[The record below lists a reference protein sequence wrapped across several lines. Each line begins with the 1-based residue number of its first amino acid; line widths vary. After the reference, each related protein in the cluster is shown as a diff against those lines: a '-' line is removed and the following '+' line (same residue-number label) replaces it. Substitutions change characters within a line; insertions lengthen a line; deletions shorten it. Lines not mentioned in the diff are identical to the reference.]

1 MPCQQRSHCLFMSV
15 FCLLFSFH
23 TSLIYP
29 AEPNLKSCQN
39 RPVPS
44 SAFSFQFVVTRFGCV
59 CPISPGDGLCPAG
72 VLQRTVPAAIRPNTH
87 THTHISLN
95 EPLALLRAG
104 NDSEHLGSGWNQNNL
119 FKSGITKSWVHL
131 DLHKCFWQASKLSQ
145 WEEKDTNSQINSRE
159 LMMRGECYVL
169 SETQRCVSHSLFS
182 CFHTGDLQLL
192 QHQWWRAAGRGGGT
206 LPQVSDMIQPHP
218 SMLCTEHRFV
228 VNIIRVA
235 KKSVTVNI
243 VHTYKQNNKSIIQL
257 LIKWNY

>member
-1 MPCQQRSHCLFMSV
+1 MIYLNIQWRLQPLSTIDWVHFWMHFLSVNNWLCCNIWNHTLLCSPCQQRSHCLFMSV

-23 TSLIYP
+23 TSLICP
-29 AEPNLKSCQN
+29 AEPKLKSHQN

-95 EPLALLRAG
+95 EPLVLLRAG

-131 DLHKCFWQASKLSQ
+131 DLHKRFWQA
-145 WEEKDTNSQINSRE
+145 
-159 LMMRGECYVL
+159 
-169 SETQRCVSHSLFS
+169 
-182 CFHTGDLQLL
+182 
-192 QHQWWRAAGRGGGT
+192 A
-206 LPQVSDMIQPHP
+206 
-218 SMLCTEHRFV
+218 
-228 VNIIRVA
+228 
-235 KKSVTVNI
+235 
-243 VHTYKQNNKSIIQL
+243 
-257 LIKWNY
+257 